1 MLSAGGLTFRRRC
14 SYGSQET
21 GEPHRR
27 FSATVQTMACFKCQK
42 PEPAAAPRHRILRP
56 EADNGLLSNAACGD
70 GLYAPF
76 PVSTSATAAALGL
89 ELVLSWNSGNPGLQ
103 VQDASPG
110 PEAQLSGQAHE
121 PHALGRVSRMP
132 TSAVMIFRTGL
143 RLVAVADEV
152 VEKISAFSR
161 RPENSREAGGILV
174 GSYRE
179 PHIQVASCSG
189 PWPVT
194 GAEPRFL
201 IAAIRVIRNSPSK
214 TGAIAHRRR
223 RLWASGIPIL
233 NPSRPRHA
241 STFKRGGMSLETTQR
256 ETPSS

>member
-1 MLSAGGLTFRRRC
+1 
-14 SYGSQET
+14 
-21 GEPHRR
+21 
-27 FSATVQTMACFKCQK
+27 
-42 PEPAAAPRHRILRP
+42 
-56 EADNGLLSNAACGD
+56 
-70 GLYAPF
+70 
-76 PVSTSATAAALGL
+76 
-89 ELVLSWNSGNPGLQ
+89 
-103 VQDASPG
+103 
-110 PEAQLSGQAHE
+110 
-121 PHALGRVSRMP
+121 MP

-174 GSYRE
+174 GSYRG

-214 TGAIAHRRR
+214 TGAIARKR
-223 RLWASGIPIL
+223 RLLSASGILI
-233 NPSRPRHA
+233 PSRGRPRHD
-241 STFKRGGMSLETTQR
+241 STFKLGGMSLETTPR
-256 ETPSS
+256 LTLSS